1 MNKDEFIQRAVLA
14 LLSAGVSGKD
24 AVVEARDVWGQ
35 ISGNPAQSMPC
46 QVAQIVADQIS
57 NPGSVISRALSRNIE
72 ASRRRL

>member
-1 MNKDEFIQRAVLA
+1 MSKDEFIQRAVLA
-14 LLSAGVSGKD
+14 LLNAGVSGKD
-24 AVVEARDVWGQ
+24 AVVEAQDVWGQ
-35 ISGNPAQSMPC
+35 INGNAAPC